1 MSPLINWKVAEARTE
16 EVRRLEAS
24 TDVHPFARFVYL
36 VFAPPK
42 THR

>member
-1 MSPLINWKVAEARTE
+1 MTPNWKLAEARTE

-36 VFAPPK
+36 VFQPQK
-42 THR
+42 TRR